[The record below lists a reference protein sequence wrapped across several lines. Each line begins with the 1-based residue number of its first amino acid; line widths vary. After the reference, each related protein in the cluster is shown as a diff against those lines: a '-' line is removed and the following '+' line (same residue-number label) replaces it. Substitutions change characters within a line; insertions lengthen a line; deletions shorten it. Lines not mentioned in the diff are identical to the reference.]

1 MTALFRD
8 CVRVHLFKLRELF
21 QNLLILNRV
30 VQLGPCPRATS
41 VVGAEA
47 PGEGQPFYAG
57 FIKT

>member
-1 MTALFRD
+1 MALLFED
-8 CVRVHLFKLRELF
+8 LTPAHLFKLRELF
-21 QNLLILNRV
+21 QSPLIPNGV